1 MNKKKL
7 PRVIAPTGGATAA
20 SSADPQA
27 HPTKLDLVSAPA
39 QVLRDQVLRDQVLR
53 DAGAA
58 ASVAEVVVPMPEP
71 ASTGLQAASVQRT
84 SPAGRIS
91 AARRRARA
99 LKIVNR
105 HAGYSAVGGIVP
117 LALVNFASVT
127 GVIVRMVKVLSD
139 HYNVPFERD
148 RARAIV
154 VGLVAGAMPTGL
166 ATVTSSTLVHVVPGG
181 TFVGLAVSS
190 LSAAACT
197 RSIGRV
203 FVEHFEN
210 GATLIDF
217 PATQRLQTR

>member
-7 PRVIAPTGGATAA
+7 PRVIAPTGGAAATSTA
-20 SSADPQA
+20 DLQA
-27 HPTKLDLVSAPA
+27 HPTKLDLVGAPA
-39 QVLRDQVLRDQVLR
+39 QGLR
-53 DAGAA
+53 DAG
-58 ASVAEVVVPMPEP
+58 VAEVVPLPEP
-71 ASTGLQAASVQRT
+71 ASTGPQAVSVQRI
-84 SPAGRIS
+84 SPSGRIS
-91 AARRRARA
+91 AARRARA

-105 HAGYSAVGGIVP
+105 HAGYSAIGGVVP

-139 HYNVPFERD
+139 HYNVPFEQD

-166 ATVTSSTLVHVVPGG
+166 ATVTSSTLVHIVPGG

>member
-7 PRVIAPTGGATAA
+7 PRVIAPASGAVL
-20 SSADPQA
+20 ADLQSG
-27 HPTKLDLVSAPA
+27 HPTKLDLVGAPG
-39 QVLRDQVLRDQVLR
+39 QVVR
-53 DAGAA
+53 ASGAA
-58 ASVAEVVVPMPEP
+58 ASVAEVVPLPEP
-71 ASTGLQAASVQRT
+71 GSPGPQGASVQRV
-84 SPAGRIS
+84 SRSGRID

-99 LKIVNR
+99 LRIVDW
-105 HAGYSAVGGIVP
+105 HTGYSAVGGIVP

-127 GVIVRMVKVLSD
+127 AVIVRMVKVLSN
-139 HYNVPFERD
+139 HYNVPFEKD

-154 VGLVAGAMPTGL
+154 IGLVAGAMPTGL

-181 TFVGLAVSS
+181 TLVGLAVSS

>member
-7 PRVIAPTGGATAA
+7 PRVITPAGGAAL
-20 SSADPQA
+20 ADLQEG
-27 HPTKLDLVSAPA
+27 HPTKLDLVGVPGHMARDSA
-39 QVLRDQVLRDQVLR
+39 
-53 DAGAA
+53 AA
-58 ASVAEVVVPMPEP
+58 ASVAEVVVPLPEP
-71 ASTGLQAASVQRT
+71 ASPGPQGASVQRV
-84 SPAGRIS
+84 SRSSRIN

-99 LKIVNR
+99 LKIVDW

-127 GVIVRMVKVLSD
+127 AVIVRMVKMLSA
-139 HYNVPFERD
+139 HYNVPFEQD

-154 VGLVAGAMPTGL
+154 IGLVAGAMPTGL

>member
-7 PRVIAPTGGATAA
+7 PRVIAPTGGAAAA
-20 SSADPQA
+20 STADLQA
-27 HPTKLDLVSAPA
+27 HPTKLDLVGASA
-39 QVLRDQVLRDQVLR
+39 QVLRDPVLRDPVLR
-53 DAGAA
+53 DAGVA
-58 ASVAEVVVPMPEP
+58 ASVAEVVPLPEP
-71 ASTGLQAASVQRT
+71 ASTGVQAASVQRI
-84 SPAGRIS
+84 SPSGRIS
-91 AARRRARA
+91 AAQRRARA

-105 HAGYSAVGGIVP
+105 HAGYSAVGGVVP

-166 ATVTSSTLVHVVPGG
+166 ATVTSSTLVHIVPGG

>member
-7 PRVIAPTGGATAA
+7 PRVIAPTGGAAAA
-20 SSADPQA
+20 SGADLQA
-27 HPTKLDLVSAPA
+27 RPTKLDLVGTPG
-39 QVLRDQVLRDQVLR
+39 QTVRDS
-53 DAGAA
+53 GAA
-58 ASVAEVVVPMPEP
+58 SSAAEVVVPLPEP
-71 ASTGLQAASVQRT
+71 AAPGLQGALVQRAL
-84 SPAGRIS
+84 SSGRIS

-99 LKIVNR
+99 LKIVDW

-127 GVIVRMVKVLSD
+127 AVIVRMVKVLSH

-166 ATVTSSTLVHVVPGG
+166 ATVTSSTLVHIVPGG

>member
-1 MNKKKL
+1 MNRKKL
-7 PRVIAPTGGATAA
+7 PRVITPAGGAAL
-20 SSADPQA
+20 ADLQVG
-27 HPTKLDLVSAPA
+27 HPTKLDLVGAPG
-39 QVLRDQVLRDQVLR
+39 QVMR
-53 DAGAA
+53 GSGTA
-58 ASVAEVVVPMPEP
+58 ASVAEVVVPLPEP
-71 ASTGLQAASVQRT
+71 ASLGPSGVPVQRV
-84 SPAGRIS
+84 SRSGRIS
-91 AARRRARA
+91 TARRRARA
-99 LKIVNR
+99 LKIVDW

-181 TFVGLAVSS
+181 TLIGLAVSS

-217 PATQRLQTR
+217 PSTQGLHTR

>member
-1 MNKKKL
+1 MNRKKL
-7 PRVIAPTGGATAA
+7 PRVITPVGGAAF
-20 SSADPQA
+20 ADLQA
-27 HPTKLDLVSAPA
+27 GHPTRLDLVGASG
-39 QVLRDQVLRDQVLR
+39 QVAR
-53 DAGAA
+53 GSGTA
-58 ASVAEVVVPMPEP
+58 ASVAEVVVPLPEP
-71 ASTGLQAASVQRT
+71 ASPGLQSAPVQRVAR
-84 SPAGRIS
+84 SGRIN
-91 AARRRARA
+91 AVRRRARA
-99 LKIVNR
+99 LKIVDW

-127 GVIVRMVKVLSD
+127 AVIVRMVKVLSD

-181 TFVGLAVSS
+181 TFVALAVSS

-217 PATQRLQTR
+217 PATQGLHTR

>member
-7 PRVIAPTGGATAA
+7 PRVIAPTGGAAATSTA
-20 SSADPQA
+20 DLQA
-27 HPTKLDLVSAPA
+27 HPTKLDLVGAPTQA
-39 QVLRDQVLRDQVLR
+39 LRDQVLR

-58 ASVAEVVVPMPEP
+58 ASVAEVVPLPEP
-71 ASTGLQAASVQRT
+71 ASTGPQAASVQRI
-84 SPAGRIS
+84 SPSGRIS
-91 AARRRARA
+91 AARRARA

-105 HAGYSAVGGIVP
+105 HAGYSAIGGVVP

-139 HYNVPFERD
+139 HYNVPFEQD

-166 ATVTSSTLVHVVPGG
+166 ATVTSSTLVHIVPGG